1 MKISFKLPLAFTL
14 AVLVALAAGLAGIYH
29 LNQSLVKT
37 GEAVQANF
45 ARERAVGYLFVIFKT
60 ESVEW
65 KNMLLR
71 SGEAELQQQH
81 WQAYQAVSEEVDRTA
96 RVLLPQMDGAA
107 KPLLEEFLTGHAR
120 NVELYRAAH
129 GRLATQGYAEID
141 NSVRGI
147 DRPLAALLGAAI
159 GKLSADSRAITEQA
173 YVGGRRTFMLIAAL
187 MLLVSGAT
195 IAVGVMISRSIVR
208 PLKRALMVAQAI
220 SRGDLSTRIAS
231 DSACELGQLMA
242 ALRDMNDSLVNIVG
256 EVRGGTLNIET
267 ASTEIEAGNAD
278 LSYRTEEQASA
289 LEETAATMEQLTAAV
304 RQNAEH
310 AQQASALAE
319 SASAV
324 ARHGGVAVSQV
335 VEVMASI
342 ETAALKIADII
353 GVMDGIAFQTN
364 ILALNAAVEA
374 ARAGEQGR
382 GFAVVAGEVRN
393 LAQRSHEAARQIKVL
408 IEDAGIKVAH
418 GNVLAGQAGGTMEQ
432 VLGSVQRVSAIIVE
446 IAAASRE
453 QRSGIEQVNE
463 AIVHMDQRTQ
473 QNAALVEQAAA
484 AAAALQQQAGQLAR
498 LVDVFKLERPSAAML
513 LGYQS

>member
-129 GRLATQGYAEID
+129 GRLASQGYAEID

-342 ETAALKIADII
+342 EAAALKIADII